1 MTSSW
6 KHFGGKFEKFIT
18 FTLWQIGKLLVIAAS
33 DDVAA
38 DAVVSAMAFD
48 LGLIAVEVLPGLVDD
63 VSVFDVREDE
73 ALLLCARGQVGR
85 PGAV

>member
-63 VSVFDVREDE
+63 VS
-73 ALLLCARGQVGR
+73 ASLCTWASRTTRCRLTGR
-85 PGAV
+85 